1 MGLFYTTPEP
11 TRGHIFGTTR
21 PIFTKFLVHVIPM
34 AVARSSSGGVVI
46 RYVFFSVSCPNFH
59 PNFFLDAAKDA
70 LFLTVSYFAIDLLS
84 EFKKGERGN

>member
-1 MGLFYTTPEP
+1 LSVRE
-11 TRGHIFGTTR
+11 HIFGTTR

-59 PNFFLDAAKDA
+59 PNFFLDA
-70 LFLTVSYFAIDLLS
+70 LFLTVSYFDIDLLS